1 MPAVTPT
8 RGLNT
13 PSVIDRATSSVGS
26 ITEYETTHENYRENV
41 VSGKPLFVNLNTCH
55 F

>member
-1 MPAVTPT
+1 VPAVTPT

-26 ITEYETTHENYRENV
+26 ITEYESTLENYRENV
-41 VSGKPLFVNLNTCH
+41 ISGKSFFVNSNSCH